1 MVKGLNRYYVIRS
14 LRHIVILAALIV
26 VLPLHAKKSVAAP
39 APLSVEQKQQ
49 FAYYWYAAKQAITE
63 ERYIDAYALLEF
75 CTMIKPED
83 GQTLYFLG
91 VIYQGLGQKEKA
103 FETFQKAYAVQPKG
117 SASEDLMEQLKRNYI
132 ANGQWKEAL
141 RIQDELDQRSGYN
154 AMSAITRY
162 QIYAIQ
168 GNAKKAI
175 KEIDRYLETDPTNL
189 RFMLFRLELME
200 KTNAKPKEL
209 YAMYDRILAVDPYNL
224 TLLNNY
230 AYHIATHGGDLKRAE
245 RMSEITI
252 REQPNN
258 PVFLDTYAWI
268 MHLQGQDELALF
280 YLKRALWNAPEG
292 TKEEIERHIK
302 EIEN

>member
-1 MVKGLNRYYVIRS
+1 MLG
-14 LRHIVILAALIV
+14 LIV
-26 VLPLHAKKSVAAP
+26 LSFFSFQFSIS
-39 APLSVEQKQQ
+39 APLTPEQEQQ
-49 FAYYWYAAKQAITE
+49 FTYYWYAARQAINE
-63 ERYIDAYALLEF
+63 ENYPKALVLLEF
-75 CTMIKPED
+75 CNALKPDD
-83 GQTLYFLG
+83 GHTLTCLG
-91 VIYQGLGQKEKA
+91 VLYNGIGQKEKA

-117 SASEDLMEQLKRNYI
+117 SASEDLLEQLKRIYI

-258 PVFLDTYAWI
+258 PIFLDTYAWI